1 LTPARRAPV
10 PVKRAALGDD
20 NGNVSEP
27 DPIFEFATRELD
39 SLQTDRTEPTV
50 LAWRSAQDWGDV
62 RELVVRTDARVA
74 ELMLGLVRETAEAR
88 NDEARLLAVIGRFAF
103 EAFPN
108 ATHHVL
114 AAREH
119 AEAPL
124 HTIIARARAGDGTSV
139 PLSRTI
145 VERVLRDGHA
155 LLFMQGQDL
164 GGQKESIVMSRLE
177 TAIVAPLAGVRGTF
191 GVIQLDVRKPAR
203 GRFTKEDLDMLSV
216 FASQVGLALEHLW
229 LHQQQQRAFQSTIG
243 ALVHSLTLKDKEVA
257 QHCERVRR
265 VAMAIGERLGL
276 SDTELEILSV
286 AALLHDLGKQGV
298 RDEVLTKPGRLTET
312 EKQEMDQHATYTQS
326 ILDMIEYPP
335 DLWDVPR
342 IAAYHHEK
350 IDGTGP
356 FGVAGDNI
364 PRAAR
369 IISVADVFDA
379 LVSAR
384 SYKPALPPE
393 QALARLAA
401 GKGRDWDVAAVEALH
416 AVVGDL
422 LTEVYRLE
430 PGRTDGDD
438 SIERAA

>member
-1 LTPARRAPV
+1 MAPDLTFDFAP
-10 PVKRAALGDD
+10 
-20 NGNVSEP
+20 E
-27 DPIFEFATRELD
+27 D
-39 SLQTDRTEPTV
+39 SNAFQGAGSPEPTV
-50 LAWRSAQDWGDV
+50 LAWRSAEDWGDV
-62 RELVVRTDARVA
+62 RRLVVRTDARVA
-74 ELMLGLVRETAEAR
+74 ELLLGLVRETAAAR
-88 NDEARLLAVIGRFAF
+88 DDETKLVGVLARFAF

-119 AEAPL
+119 DEAPL
-124 HTIIARARAGDGTSV
+124 HNIIARARAGDGSSV

-164 GGQKESIVMSRLE
+164 GGNKESIVMSRLE
-177 TAIVAPLAGVRGTF
+177 TAIVAPLIGVRGTF
-191 GVIQLDVRKPAR
+191 GVLQLDVRKPAR
-203 GRFTKEDLDMLSV
+203 GRFTKEDLGMLSV
-216 FASQVGLALEHLW
+216 FASQVALALEHLW

-243 ALVHSLTLKDKEVA
+243 ALVHSLTLKDREVA

-265 VAMAIGERLGL
+265 VAVTIGERLGL

-312 EKQEMDQHATYTQS
+312 ERQEMDQHATHTQS

-379 LVSAR
+379 LVTAR

-393 QALARLAA
+393 EALARLSA
-401 GKGRDWDVAAVEALH
+401 GKGRDWDEAAVDALH

-422 LTEVYRLE
+422 LTGVYSLE
-430 PGRTDGDD
+430 SDRTDGDE